1 MTKENRIL
9 PDEKKSI
16 SIYNKKFYQSFK
28 NEGEKGIFKKHTG
41 WYSLNFKRL
50 KRATCFHNQV
60 ECMFSLFEIFELRNC
75 LLIYL

>member
-41 WYSLNFKRL
+41 
-50 KRATCFHNQV
+50 
-60 ECMFSLFEIFELRNC
+60 
-75 LLIYL
+75 